1 MEKIEN
7 KKAKK
12 SENFLSGVMTLKDKL
27 APGYINFS
35 NPKQVELDGKYCA
48 GLLIV
53 DYYREYSEIIF
64 RNLINSNVNANISIF
79 YEKQD
84 AFKTIKDL
92 TYAIGNTGVD
102 LKFGNANK
110 EDVDL
115 AAFSYN
121 DAKYIR
127 KEMQVNNQDL
137 YYLYTYCVVIAE
149 NEKELQ
155 RNLAKL
161 DGILQSSGLVT
172 KKANFRQEQT
182 FKACLPM
189 MENSKDLKEAVRRN
203 VLTEGLVRNLSFYF
217 VYIM

>member
-1 MEKIEN
+1 MKKIEN
-7 KKAKK
+7 KKEK
-12 SENFLSGVMTLKDKL
+12 ENFLQGAMTLKDKL
-27 APGYINFS
+27 APSYINLS
-35 NPKQVELDGKYCA
+35 NPKYIEVEGKYYA

-64 RNLINSNVNANISIF
+64 RNLINSNVNTNISIF

-84 AFKTIKDL
+84 TFKTLKDL

-110 EDVDL
+110 EDIDL

-127 KEMQVNNQDL
+127 REIQVNNQDL
-137 YYLYTYCVVIAE
+137 YYLYTYCVVIAD

-155 RNLAKL
+155 RNLAKI
-161 DGILQSSGLVT
+161 DGILQSSGFVT
-172 KKANFRQEQT
+172 RKANFRQEQI
-182 FKACLPM
+182 FRSCLPI
-189 MENSKDLKEAVRRN
+189 MENSKDLKEVTKRN
-203 VLTEGLVRNLSFYF
+203 VLTQGLTRNVSIYFLDFVR
-217 VYIM
+217 

>member
-1 MEKIEN
+1 MKKIEN
-7 KKAKK
+7 KKEK
-12 SENFLSGVMTLKDKL
+12 ENFLQGAMTLKDKL
-27 APGYINFS
+27 APSYINLS
-35 NPKQVELDGKYCA
+35 NPKYIEVEGKYYA

-64 RNLINSNVNANISIF
+64 RNLINSNVNTNISIF

-84 AFKTIKDL
+84 TFKTIKDL

-110 EDVDL
+110 EDIDL

-127 KEMQVNNQDL
+127 REIQVNNQDL
-137 YYLYTYCVVIAE
+137 YYLYTYCVVIAD

-155 RNLAKL
+155 RNLAKI
-161 DGILQSSGLVT
+161 DGILQSSGFVT
-172 KKANFRQEQT
+172 RKANFRQEQI
-182 FKACLPM
+182 FCSCLPI
-189 MENSKDLKEAVRRN
+189 MENSKDLKEVTKRN
-203 VLTEGLVRNLSFYF
+203 VLTQGLTRNVSIYFLDFVR
-217 VYIM
+217 